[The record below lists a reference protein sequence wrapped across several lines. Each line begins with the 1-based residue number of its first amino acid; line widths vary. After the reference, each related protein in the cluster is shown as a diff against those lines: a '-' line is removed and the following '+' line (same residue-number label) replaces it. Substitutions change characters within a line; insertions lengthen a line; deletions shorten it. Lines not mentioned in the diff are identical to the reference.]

1 MTQTT
6 ENGVRMLPALTD
18 TQALATRLGCSISK
32 RWNSLERVHS
42 SISISIPISPKRLW
56 GYDIGSKNT
65 SPFGGRFF
73 GQSDVPRLM
82 DGGANGGMWS
92 LTTNPFRTARGRW
105 TTFNKNFEAF
115 CQWVDEQ
122 AHSVG
127 FARNKA
133 DYDRLQ
139 NEGRHAVF
147 LSIQG
152 GNALDAAPDTPGAVT
167 RGLLMRVTLV
177 HLTNARF
184 GASSSPIH
192 IFRRHKGL
200 SAAGKVF
207 VEKLNAERI
216 FVDLAHIH
224 PQGFWDAID
233 VHDRQPSVLVTHT
246 GVCGVTPH
254 WRNLDDDQLRAV
266 ADRGGLSVS

>member
-18 TQALATRLGCSISK
+18 THVLATRLGCSIEAVELCRASP
-32 RWNSLERVHS
+32 LIDLHLDTY
-42 SISISIPISPKRLW
+42 IPKRLW

-73 GQSDVPRLM
+73 GQTDVPRLL

-115 CQWVDEQ
+115 CRWVDEQ

-139 NEGRHAVF
+139 NGESRGVF
-147 LSIQG
+147 VHSG
-152 GNALDAAPDTPGAVT
+152 WKRLDAAPYTPGAVT
-167 RGLLMRVTLV
+167 RGLLMRVTCPSHECTLWRIV
-177 HLTNARF
+177 VADSHLS
-184 GASSSPIH
+184 ASQRP
-192 IFRRHKGL
+192 
-200 SAAGKVF
+200 SAAGKAS

-224 PQGFWDAID
+224 RRGFGM
-233 VHDRQPSVLVTHT
+233 H
-246 GVCGVTPH
+246 
-254 WRNLDDDQLRAV
+254 
-266 ADRGGLSVS
+266 